1 MFSLQTYN
9 FLFFLIQMSEIGCK
23 FVICS
28 DSTVSMVKDLSKLT
42 NNTNVIHVQEK
53 TGLNRFLLSQNG
65 SEFRCIYTDDG
76 SAESFLVPVNLDV
89 DNEVAIITFTS
100 GTTGNRLNPL
110 LTGFIY
116 CKGSFIPK
124 DRLFLLSKKM
134 LFRLYLPDC
143 PGFLCAWEL
152 SGYCI

>member
-1 MFSLQTYN
+1 
-9 FLFFLIQMSEIGCK
+9 MSEIGCK

-42 NNTNVIHVQEK
+42 NNINVIHVQEK

-76 SAESFLVPVNLDV
+76 SVESFLVPVNLDV

-100 GTTGNRLNPL
+100 GTTGNRQNPI
-110 LTGFIY
+110 LTGLTY
-116 CKGSFIPK
+116 CKGSLIK
-124 DRLFLLSKKM
+124 TSLK
-134 LFRLYLPDC
+134 FRLVLTPPPSLP
-143 PGFLCAWEL
+143 PL
-152 SGYCI
+152 SHQIGYFTYILISSVTIVPTPLPIPVQV